1 MSDTTINTLKTA
13 LDSYRD
19 AISAMTDDEWRE
31 VLDDL
36 DFNPADTS
44 WPEWEDKDE
53 EIRREMDFIEN
64 LEDDDEAVYITLS
77 YVDDNEFN
85 KVTGIT
91 ATDGC
96 GNVLLDMDFII
107 PIDLDKSILEQIQ
120 EAV

>member
-1 MSDTTINTLKTA
+1 MSNTTIDTLKAA
-13 LDSYRD
+13 LASYRD
-19 AISAMTDDEWRE
+19 AISAMTGDEWRE
-31 VLDDL
+31 ILADL
-36 DFNPADTS
+36 DFNPTDSS

-53 EIRREMDFIEN
+53 EIRREMDLIEN
-64 LEDDDEAVYITLS
+64 LGDDEKVVYITLS

-91 ATDGC
+91 ATDGY
-96 GNVLLDMDFII
+96 GNILLDMDFII

>member
-1 MSDTTINTLKTA
+1 MSNTTIDTLKAA

-31 VLDDL
+31 ILADL
-36 DFNPADTS
+36 DFNPTDSS

-64 LEDDDEAVYITLS
+64 LGDDEKVVYITLS

-96 GNVLLDMDFII
+96 GNILLDMDFII

>member
-1 MSDTTINTLKTA
+1 MNDTTITTLKAA

-19 AISAMTDDEWRE
+19 ALSAMTDDEWCE
-31 VLDDL
+31 VLTEL
-36 DFNPADTS
+36 EFNPSDHS

-53 EIRREMDFIEN
+53 EIRQELDFIES
-64 LEDDDEAVYITLS
+64 LADDDQAVYITLS

-91 ATDGC
+91 ATDGN

-107 PIDLDKSILEQIQ
+107 PIDLDQPILEQIQ

>member
-1 MSDTTINTLKTA
+1 MSDTTINTLKAA

-19 AISAMTDDEWRE
+19 AISAMTADQWRDII
-31 VLDDL
+31 DDL
-36 DFNPADTS
+36 DFNPDTDF

-53 EIRREMDFIEN
+53 EIRQEMDFIEN
-64 LEDDDEAVYITLS
+64 LDVDDKAVYITLS

-91 ATDGC
+91 ATDGS

-107 PIDLDKSILEQIQ
+107 PIDLDKAILEQIQ
-120 EAV
+120 EVV

>member
-1 MSDTTINTLKTA
+1 MSDTTINTLKAA

-31 VLDDL
+31 VIDDL
-36 DFNPADTS
+36 DFNPATDS

-53 EIRREMDFIEN
+53 EIRRELDLIESLN
-64 LEDDDEAVYITLS
+64 GDDSAVYITLS

-91 ATDGC
+91 ATDGS
-96 GNVLLDMDFII
+96 GEILLDMDFII

>member
-1 MSDTTINTLKTA
+1 MSNTTIDTLKAA

-31 VLDDL
+31 ILADL
-36 DFNPADTS
+36 DFNPTDS
-44 WPEWEDKDE
+44 FWPEWENKDE
-53 EIRREMDFIEN
+53 EIRWEMDFIEN
-64 LEDDDEAVYITLS
+64 LGDDEKAVYITLS

-91 ATDGC
+91 ATDGY
-96 GNVLLDMDFII
+96 GNILLDMDFII

>member
-1 MSDTTINTLKTA
+1 MSDTTINTLKAA

-19 AISAMTDDEWRE
+19 AISTMTDDQWRDII
-31 VLDDL
+31 DDL
-36 DFNPADTS
+36 DFNPDTDF

-53 EIRREMDFIEN
+53 EIRQEMDFIEN
-64 LEDDDEAVYITLS
+64 LDVDDKAVYITLS

-91 ATDGC
+91 ATDGS

-107 PIDLDKSILEQIQ
+107 PIDLDKAILEQIQ
-120 EAV
+120 EVV

>member
-1 MSDTTINTLKTA
+1 MNDTTINTLKAA

-19 AISAMTDDEWRE
+19 AISAMTDDQWRDII
-31 VLDDL
+31 DDL
-36 DFNPADTS
+36 DFNPDTDF

-53 EIRREMDFIEN
+53 EIRQEMDFIEN
-64 LEDDDEAVYITLS
+64 LDVDDKAVYITLS

-91 ATDGC
+91 ATDGS

-107 PIDLDKSILEQIQ
+107 PIDLDKAILEQIQ
-120 EAV
+120 EVV

>member
-1 MSDTTINTLKTA
+1 MSNTTINTLKAA

-19 AISAMTDDEWRE
+19 AISAMKDDEWRE
-31 VLDDL
+31 VIDDL
-36 DFNPADTS
+36 DFNPATDS

-53 EIRREMDFIEN
+53 EIRRELDLIESLN
-64 LEDDDEAVYITLS
+64 GDDSAVYITLS

-91 ATDGC
+91 ATDGS
-96 GNVLLDMDFII
+96 GEILLDMDFII

-120 EAV
+120 EVV

>member
-1 MSDTTINTLKTA
+1 MSDTTINTLKAA
-13 LDSYRD
+13 LDTYRD

-31 VLDDL
+31 IIDDL
-36 DFNPADTS
+36 DFNPATDS

-53 EIRREMDFIEN
+53 EIRREMDFIES
-64 LEDDDEAVYITLS
+64 LDDDDTAVYITLS

-91 ATDGC
+91 ATDGS
-96 GNVLLDMDFII
+96 GNILLDMDFII
-107 PIDLDKSILEQIQ
+107 PIDLDKSSLEKIQ

>member
-1 MSDTTINTLKTA
+1 MNDTTINTLKAA

-31 VLDDL
+31 VIDDL
-36 DFNPADTS
+36 DFNPATDS

-53 EIRREMDFIEN
+53 EIRRELDFIESLN
-64 LEDDDEAVYITLS
+64 GDDSAVYITLS

-91 ATDGC
+91 ATDGS
-96 GNVLLDMDFII
+96 GEILLDMDFII

>member
-1 MSDTTINTLKTA
+1 MSDTTINTLKAA

-31 VLDDL
+31 VIDDL
-36 DFNPADTS
+36 DFNPADPS

>member
-1 MSDTTINTLKTA
+1 MSNTTINTLKAA

-31 VLDDL
+31 VIDDL
-36 DFNPADTS
+36 DFNPATDS

-53 EIRREMDFIEN
+53 EIRRELDLIESLN
-64 LEDDDEAVYITLS
+64 GDDSAVYITLS

-91 ATDGC
+91 ATDGS
-96 GNVLLDMDFII
+96 GEILLDMDFII

>member
-1 MSDTTINTLKTA
+1 MSDTTINTLKAA
-13 LDSYRD
+13 LDSYRC
-19 AISAMTDDEWRE
+19 AISAMTDDQWRE
-31 VLDDL
+31 IIDDL
-36 DFNPADTS
+36 DFNPATDS

-53 EIRREMDFIEN
+53 EIRQEMDFIEN
-64 LEDDDEAVYITLS
+64 LDEGDKAVYITLS

-91 ATDGC
+91 ATDGS

-107 PIDLDKSILEQIQ
+107 PIDLDKEILEQIQ